1 MVEIYRIIA
10 NATIGF
16 IDSES
21 ANPLRILMMSPFL
34 ITDIEGKM
42 TKNNQQ
48 QQYYLINFIQQHK
61 EESLIQ
67 WA

>member
-1 MVEIYRIIA
+1 MAEIYRIIA
-10 NATIGF
+10 NANIGF
-16 IDSES
+16 IDRES
-21 ANPLRILMMSPFL
+21 ANPLRMLMMSPFL

-48 QQYYLINFIQQHK
+48 QQYYLINFIQKHK
-61 EESLIQ
+61 AESLIQ

>member
-10 NATIGF
+10 NANIGF
-16 IDSES
+16 IDRES
-21 ANPLRILMMSPFL
+21 ANPLRMLMMSPFL

-61 EESLIQ
+61 AESLIQ